1 MKEEYVD
8 ELDDTLDDVEPVV
21 DNPAELY
28 EHFRVVVDKGQS
40 QVRVDKYLFERL
52 VNSSR
57 NRIQKAAD
65 AGLIMA
71 NGKPVKS
78 SYKVKPCDVLTVMMD
93 RPRYDNDIIP
103 EDIPL
108 DIVYEDNDLMVV
120 NKPAGLVVHPG
131 CGNYHG
137 TLVNAIAW
145 HLKDNP
151 KYDPNDPQVGLV
163 HRIDKDTSGLL
174 VVAKTPD
181 AKTHLGLQFYNKT
194 TKRKYNALVW
204 GVVENNEGTI
214 EGNIGRN
221 PKDRMQMAVLSDP
234 AQGKHAVTH
243 YRVLERLGYVTLV
256 ECVLETGRTHQ
267 IRVHMKH
274 IGHTLFNDER
284 YGGNEILKG
293 THFSKYKQFVNNCF
307 ETCPRQ
313 ALHAMTLGFVHPRTG
328 EEMFLTSPLPGGDS
342 SELVVSLRS
351 AQGLYSFIDKERYN
365 LYIVEMEG
373 HRWEVVLPDGSKT
386 PIDRNDFSFMENGE
400 KKQFDFA
407 YITIHGTPGEN
418 GILQGYF
425 DLLGIPY
432 SSCNVLVSAMTF
444 NKFTCNQY
452 LKGFGI
458 RVAESLILRKGFEI
472 TDEEVINKI
481 GLPCFIKPNAGGSSF
496 GVTKVKTKEDI
507 QPAIEKAFEESDEVM
522 IEAFMKGTEITC
534 GCYKTSDKEVVF
546 PITEVVSANEFF
558 DYGAKYNG
566 ESQEIT
572 PARLP
577 EDTAERVRLL
587 TSAIYDILGCSGL
600 IRIDYIITEGEKVNL
615 LEINTTPGMTAT
627 SFIPQQVRAA
637 GLDIKDVMTDIIE
650 NKF

>member
-243 YRVLERLGYVTLV
+243 YRVLESLGYVTLV

-328 EEMFLTSPLPGGDS
+328 EEMFFTSPLPEDMTN
-342 SELVVSLRS
+342 L
-351 AQGLYSFIDKERYN
+351 IDKWRN
-365 LYIVEMEG
+365 YISN
-373 HRWEVVLPDGSKT
+373 R
-386 PIDRNDFSFMENGE
+386 
-400 KKQFDFA
+400 
-407 YITIHGTPGEN
+407 
-418 GILQGYF
+418 
-425 DLLGIPY
+425 
-432 SSCNVLVSAMTF
+432 
-444 NKFTCNQY
+444 
-452 LKGFGI
+452 
-458 RVAESLILRKGFEI
+458 
-472 TDEEVINKI
+472 EE
-481 GLPCFIKPNAGGSSF
+481 L
-496 GVTKVKTKEDI
+496 
-507 QPAIEKAFEESDEVM
+507 
-522 IEAFMKGTEITC
+522 
-534 GCYKTSDKEVVF
+534 
-546 PITEVVSANEFF
+546 
-558 DYGAKYNG
+558 
-566 ESQEIT
+566 
-572 PARLP
+572 
-577 EDTAERVRLL
+577 
-587 TSAIYDILGCSGL
+587 
-600 IRIDYIITEGEKVNL
+600 
-615 LEINTTPGMTAT
+615 
-627 SFIPQQVRAA
+627 
-637 GLDIKDVMTDIIE
+637 
-650 NKF
+650 

>member
-1 MKEEYVD
+1 MTEEYAD
-8 ELDDTLDDVEPVV
+8 EIDDTLDDIERVVEDPS
-21 DNPAELY
+21 ELY

-40 QVRVDKYLFERL
+40 QVRIDKYLFERL

-65 AGLIMA
+65 AGFVMA

-108 DIVYEDNDLMVV
+108 DIVYEDEDLMVI

-204 GVVENNEGTI
+204 GIVENDEGTV

-221 PKDRMQMAVLSDP
+221 PKDRMQMEVLSDP
-234 AQGKHAVTH
+234 TQGKHAVTH

-328 EEMFLTSPLPGGDS
+328 EEMFFTSPLPEDMTN
-342 SELVVSLRS
+342 L
-351 AQGLYSFIDKERYN
+351 IDKWRN
-365 LYIVEMEG
+365 YISN
-373 HRWEVVLPDGSKT
+373 R
-386 PIDRNDFSFMENGE
+386 
-400 KKQFDFA
+400 
-407 YITIHGTPGEN
+407 
-418 GILQGYF
+418 
-425 DLLGIPY
+425 
-432 SSCNVLVSAMTF
+432 
-444 NKFTCNQY
+444 
-452 LKGFGI
+452 
-458 RVAESLILRKGFEI
+458 
-472 TDEEVINKI
+472 EE
-481 GLPCFIKPNAGGSSF
+481 L
-496 GVTKVKTKEDI
+496 
-507 QPAIEKAFEESDEVM
+507 
-522 IEAFMKGTEITC
+522 
-534 GCYKTSDKEVVF
+534 
-546 PITEVVSANEFF
+546 
-558 DYGAKYNG
+558 
-566 ESQEIT
+566 
-572 PARLP
+572 
-577 EDTAERVRLL
+577 
-587 TSAIYDILGCSGL
+587 
-600 IRIDYIITEGEKVNL
+600 
-615 LEINTTPGMTAT
+615 
-627 SFIPQQVRAA
+627 
-637 GLDIKDVMTDIIE
+637 
-650 NKF
+650 

>member
-328 EEMFLTSPLPGGDS
+328 EEMFFTSQLTEDMTNL
-342 SELVVSLRS
+342 
-351 AQGLYSFIDKERYN
+351 IDKWRN
-365 LYIVEMEG
+365 YISN
-373 HRWEVVLPDGSKT
+373 R
-386 PIDRNDFSFMENGE
+386 
-400 KKQFDFA
+400 
-407 YITIHGTPGEN
+407 
-418 GILQGYF
+418 
-425 DLLGIPY
+425 
-432 SSCNVLVSAMTF
+432 
-444 NKFTCNQY
+444 
-452 LKGFGI
+452 
-458 RVAESLILRKGFEI
+458 
-472 TDEEVINKI
+472 EE
-481 GLPCFIKPNAGGSSF
+481 L
-496 GVTKVKTKEDI
+496 
-507 QPAIEKAFEESDEVM
+507 
-522 IEAFMKGTEITC
+522 
-534 GCYKTSDKEVVF
+534 
-546 PITEVVSANEFF
+546 
-558 DYGAKYNG
+558 
-566 ESQEIT
+566 
-572 PARLP
+572 
-577 EDTAERVRLL
+577 
-587 TSAIYDILGCSGL
+587 
-600 IRIDYIITEGEKVNL
+600 
-615 LEINTTPGMTAT
+615 
-627 SFIPQQVRAA
+627 
-637 GLDIKDVMTDIIE
+637 
-650 NKF
+650 

>member
-71 NGKPVKS
+71 NDKPVKS

-328 EEMFLTSPLPGGDS
+328 EEMFFTSPLPEDMTN
-342 SELVVSLRS
+342 L
-351 AQGLYSFIDKERYN
+351 IDKWRN
-365 LYIVEMEG
+365 YISN
-373 HRWEVVLPDGSKT
+373 R
-386 PIDRNDFSFMENGE
+386 
-400 KKQFDFA
+400 
-407 YITIHGTPGEN
+407 
-418 GILQGYF
+418 
-425 DLLGIPY
+425 
-432 SSCNVLVSAMTF
+432 
-444 NKFTCNQY
+444 
-452 LKGFGI
+452 
-458 RVAESLILRKGFEI
+458 
-472 TDEEVINKI
+472 EE
-481 GLPCFIKPNAGGSSF
+481 L
-496 GVTKVKTKEDI
+496 
-507 QPAIEKAFEESDEVM
+507 
-522 IEAFMKGTEITC
+522 
-534 GCYKTSDKEVVF
+534 
-546 PITEVVSANEFF
+546 
-558 DYGAKYNG
+558 
-566 ESQEIT
+566 
-572 PARLP
+572 
-577 EDTAERVRLL
+577 
-587 TSAIYDILGCSGL
+587 
-600 IRIDYIITEGEKVNL
+600 
-615 LEINTTPGMTAT
+615 
-627 SFIPQQVRAA
+627 
-637 GLDIKDVMTDIIE
+637 
-650 NKF
+650 

>member
-293 THFSKYKQFVNNCF
+293 PHFSKYKQFVNNCF

-328 EEMFLTSPLPGGDS
+328 EEMFFTSPLPEDMTN
-342 SELVVSLRS
+342 L
-351 AQGLYSFIDKERYN
+351 IDKWRN
-365 LYIVEMEG
+365 YISN
-373 HRWEVVLPDGSKT
+373 R
-386 PIDRNDFSFMENGE
+386 
-400 KKQFDFA
+400 
-407 YITIHGTPGEN
+407 
-418 GILQGYF
+418 
-425 DLLGIPY
+425 
-432 SSCNVLVSAMTF
+432 
-444 NKFTCNQY
+444 
-452 LKGFGI
+452 
-458 RVAESLILRKGFEI
+458 
-472 TDEEVINKI
+472 EE
-481 GLPCFIKPNAGGSSF
+481 L
-496 GVTKVKTKEDI
+496 
-507 QPAIEKAFEESDEVM
+507 
-522 IEAFMKGTEITC
+522 
-534 GCYKTSDKEVVF
+534 
-546 PITEVVSANEFF
+546 
-558 DYGAKYNG
+558 
-566 ESQEIT
+566 
-572 PARLP
+572 
-577 EDTAERVRLL
+577 
-587 TSAIYDILGCSGL
+587 
-600 IRIDYIITEGEKVNL
+600 
-615 LEINTTPGMTAT
+615 
-627 SFIPQQVRAA
+627 
-637 GLDIKDVMTDIIE
+637 
-650 NKF
+650 

>member
-108 DIVYEDNDLMVV
+108 DIVYEDNDLMII

-243 YRVLERLGYVTLV
+243 YRILERLGYVTLV

-328 EEMFLTSPLPGGDS
+328 EEMFFTSPLPEDMTN
-342 SELVVSLRS
+342 L
-351 AQGLYSFIDKERYN
+351 IDKWRN
-365 LYIVEMEG
+365 YISN
-373 HRWEVVLPDGSKT
+373 R
-386 PIDRNDFSFMENGE
+386 
-400 KKQFDFA
+400 
-407 YITIHGTPGEN
+407 
-418 GILQGYF
+418 
-425 DLLGIPY
+425 
-432 SSCNVLVSAMTF
+432 
-444 NKFTCNQY
+444 
-452 LKGFGI
+452 
-458 RVAESLILRKGFEI
+458 
-472 TDEEVINKI
+472 EE
-481 GLPCFIKPNAGGSSF
+481 L
-496 GVTKVKTKEDI
+496 
-507 QPAIEKAFEESDEVM
+507 
-522 IEAFMKGTEITC
+522 
-534 GCYKTSDKEVVF
+534 
-546 PITEVVSANEFF
+546 
-558 DYGAKYNG
+558 
-566 ESQEIT
+566 
-572 PARLP
+572 
-577 EDTAERVRLL
+577 
-587 TSAIYDILGCSGL
+587 
-600 IRIDYIITEGEKVNL
+600 
-615 LEINTTPGMTAT
+615 
-627 SFIPQQVRAA
+627 
-637 GLDIKDVMTDIIE
+637 
-650 NKF
+650 

>member
-194 TKRKYNALVW
+194 TKRKDNALVW

-328 EEMFLTSPLPGGDS
+328 EEMFFTSPLPEDMTN
-342 SELVVSLRS
+342 L
-351 AQGLYSFIDKERYN
+351 IDKWRN
-365 LYIVEMEG
+365 YISN
-373 HRWEVVLPDGSKT
+373 R
-386 PIDRNDFSFMENGE
+386 
-400 KKQFDFA
+400 
-407 YITIHGTPGEN
+407 
-418 GILQGYF
+418 
-425 DLLGIPY
+425 
-432 SSCNVLVSAMTF
+432 
-444 NKFTCNQY
+444 
-452 LKGFGI
+452 
-458 RVAESLILRKGFEI
+458 
-472 TDEEVINKI
+472 EE
-481 GLPCFIKPNAGGSSF
+481 L
-496 GVTKVKTKEDI
+496 
-507 QPAIEKAFEESDEVM
+507 
-522 IEAFMKGTEITC
+522 
-534 GCYKTSDKEVVF
+534 
-546 PITEVVSANEFF
+546 
-558 DYGAKYNG
+558 
-566 ESQEIT
+566 
-572 PARLP
+572 
-577 EDTAERVRLL
+577 
-587 TSAIYDILGCSGL
+587 
-600 IRIDYIITEGEKVNL
+600 
-615 LEINTTPGMTAT
+615 
-627 SFIPQQVRAA
+627 
-637 GLDIKDVMTDIIE
+637 
-650 NKF
+650 

>member
-204 GVVENNEGTI
+204 GVVENNERTI

-328 EEMFLTSPLPGGDS
+328 EEMFFTSPLPEDMTN
-342 SELVVSLRS
+342 L
-351 AQGLYSFIDKERYN
+351 IDKWRN
-365 LYIVEMEG
+365 YISN
-373 HRWEVVLPDGSKT
+373 R
-386 PIDRNDFSFMENGE
+386 
-400 KKQFDFA
+400 
-407 YITIHGTPGEN
+407 
-418 GILQGYF
+418 
-425 DLLGIPY
+425 
-432 SSCNVLVSAMTF
+432 
-444 NKFTCNQY
+444 
-452 LKGFGI
+452 
-458 RVAESLILRKGFEI
+458 
-472 TDEEVINKI
+472 EE
-481 GLPCFIKPNAGGSSF
+481 L
-496 GVTKVKTKEDI
+496 
-507 QPAIEKAFEESDEVM
+507 
-522 IEAFMKGTEITC
+522 
-534 GCYKTSDKEVVF
+534 
-546 PITEVVSANEFF
+546 
-558 DYGAKYNG
+558 
-566 ESQEIT
+566 
-572 PARLP
+572 
-577 EDTAERVRLL
+577 
-587 TSAIYDILGCSGL
+587 
-600 IRIDYIITEGEKVNL
+600 
-615 LEINTTPGMTAT
+615 
-627 SFIPQQVRAA
+627 
-637 GLDIKDVMTDIIE
+637 
-650 NKF
+650 